1 MHKKELVLDYILITF
16 SSLLMALAVMLFF
29 KEHMLAPGG
38 ITGMSIV
45 VNALTGIPVEY
56 VSLGISAPLLLM
68 GILFLGKSFGI
79 KTLYITLTAPLF
91 LKIIPQTHVTSNLLL
106 AGIAGGLLVG
116 ISIGIA
122 IVRGC
127 ATGGTDLLAMLINK
141 VITRVKLPVIL
152 FILDGIVVIGSGLIS
167 KNYMV
172 SLYSLIS
179 LFVIINSINF
189 ITKRF
194 SPQNDQI
201 NVQI

>member
-1 MHKKELVLDYILITF
+1 M
-16 SSLLMALAVMLFF
+16 
-29 KEHMLAPGG
+29 
-38 ITGMSIV
+38 
-45 VNALTGIPVEY
+45 
-56 VSLGISAPLLLM
+56 
-68 GILFLGKSFGI
+68 
-79 KTLYITLTAPLF
+79 
-91 LKIIPQTHVTSNLLL
+91 
-106 AGIAGGLLVG
+106 G